1 MSQKILIVE
10 DDEVT
15 ALNLKMLLEKQ
26 GYDIVSIADTAIQAR
41 NKIKIYEPDL
51 ILLDISLQEVDDGI
65 ELAHHIHDKYAIPF
79 IFLTSHFENDI
90 ISEAKTCE
98 PYGYIV
104 KPFDPQSLH
113 ATIQMALYKFEE
125 EKKRDEDLN
134 ALKSDKDHLEK
145 LLFAKKISDKPIIPF
160 GESYH
165 LDIDLDKVFYKGK
178 MLKLTKK
185 ENTFI
190 RLLVAQLGVIV
201 SFEQA
206 VNYVW
211 EDEGATENN
220 VRTLVWRLR
229 KLLPTPIIKNASGIG
244 YYIEA

>member
-1 MSQKILIVE
+1 
-10 DDEVT
+10 
-15 ALNLKMLLEKQ
+15 
-26 GYDIVSIADTAIQAR
+26 
-41 NKIKIYEPDL
+41 
-51 ILLDISLQEVDDGI
+51 
-65 ELAHHIHDKYAIPF
+65 
-79 IFLTSHFENDI
+79 
-90 ISEAKTCE
+90 
-98 PYGYIV
+98 
-104 KPFDPQSLH
+104 
-113 ATIQMALYKFEE
+113 MALYKYEE
-125 EKKRDEDLN
+125 EKKRDEDLTS
-134 ALKSDKDHLEK
+134 LKSDKNHLEK
-145 LLFAKKISDKPIIPF
+145 LLFAKKVSDKPIIPF
-160 GESYH
+160 GDGYH

-244 YYIEA
+244 YYIEM